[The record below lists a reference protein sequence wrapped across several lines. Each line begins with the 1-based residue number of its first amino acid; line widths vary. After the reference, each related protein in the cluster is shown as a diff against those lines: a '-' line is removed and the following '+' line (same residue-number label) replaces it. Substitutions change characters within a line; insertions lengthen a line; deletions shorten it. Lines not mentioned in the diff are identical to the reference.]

1 MTGWRAE
8 HEWLA
13 GGASVPQQHIIRD
26 FARSRTKAVKD
37 IKARLPFKRRAG
49 MPRFK
54 RSCPLI
60 PRRFASTATPSGR
73 VHHDGLRAV
82 RSENQ
87 ARAAAV
93 RAHLRLHHVRSRV
106 PQGQELRP
114 CDARPGWSGPGWC

>member
-60 PRRFASTATPSGR
+60 PRRFASTATPSGT
-73 VHHDGLRAV
+73 GTP
-82 RSENQ
+82 RSSYQ
-87 ARAAAV
+87 RGS
-93 RAHLRLHHVRSRV
+93 SRC
-106 PQGQELRP
+106 PRP
-114 CDARPGWSGPGWC
+114 AG